1 MVRLPFQFLAI
12 YNYEHLLNTMK
23 NGPKYVQNFTKYER
37 TTQKI
42 AKKIKC
48 SQSGEIEPNLVTLV
62 VQRGLILTEARIL
75 KT

>member
-42 AKKIKC
+42 AKKLNAR
-48 SQSGEIEPNLVTLV
+48 QSGEI
-62 VQRGLILTEARIL
+62 
-75 KT
+75 